1 MPDDDLQTT
10 VNDDVAAA
18 FDSVEE
24 AAGEVMPE
32 VDDAPIAAAADA
44 GVEGEGAG
52 GDEAARGTEAPVS
65 GGAGAAPQGDGGA
78 AGAAPEAI
86 TAPEHWSPEH
96 RATFDKLPADGQ
108 RFLAERHRD
117 MEAAYTRASQ
127 EIAPLREMVGQYNG
141 YFTQIG
147 RSPEQMFRGLMEYDR
162 ALRFGTPPQKAQA
175 IQELAN
181 GYGVELGGIAQGDAQ
196 DVSDPLQEAINERLA
211 PFMQTMQSFAGTQQ
225 QQQAAQQQA
234 LVQHTSDQIGQF
246 AGAKDAEGNA
256 AHPHFD
262 EVVDDMARMAQS
274 ERSSGRQPDLQNLYE
289 TAIWANPT
297 TRAKLIAAHQ
307 GAAQQTLSAIRSRK
321 LGGPAW
327 GLRAEPVQ
335 QPKWNSLTTCGRL

>member
-1 MPDDDLQTT
+1 MEWSGPRASGATSSKPPEMPEVETSFAMPDDDLSGT

-32 VDDAPIAAAADA
+32 VDDAPKPEDGLGNLEGGAGAEDAPVDAGTAQADA
-44 GVEGEGAG
+44 GVD
-52 GDEAARGTEAPVS
+52 GDEVS
-65 GGAGAAPQGDGGA
+65 RSGVLS
-78 AGAAPEAI
+78 
-86 TAPEHWSPEH
+86 APEHWSPEH

-127 EIAPLREMVGQYNG
+127 EIAPLREVVGQYNG
-141 YFTQIG
+141 YFQQIG

-162 ALRFGTPPQKAQA
+162 ALRFGTPPQKATA
-175 IQELAN
+175 IKELAD
-181 GYGVELGGIAQGDAQ
+181 GYGVELGGIAQGDPQ
-196 DVSDPLQEAINERLA
+196 DDTDPLQEAINERLN
-211 PFMQTMQSFAGTQQ
+211 PFMQTMQSFAGMQQ

-234 LVQHTSDQIGQF
+234 LVQNTTDQIGQF

-307 GAAQQTLSAIRSRK
+307 TVRLSRRSVRRSRG
-321 LGGPAW
+321 LGGPA
-327 GLRAEPVQ
+327 
-335 QPKWNSLTTCGRL
+335 

>member
-10 VNDDVAAA
+10 VTDDVAAA

-32 VDDAPIAAAADA
+32 VDDAPPPESSLTPDTSPGTAPNPEILAEGAAEAESAASA
-44 GVEGEGAG
+44 GVGEGAI
-52 GDEAARGTEAPVS
+52 EPL
-65 GGAGAAPQGDGGA
+65 
-78 AGAAPEAI
+78 

-96 RATFDKLPADGQ
+96 RATFDNLPADGQ

-127 EIAPLREMVGQYNG
+127 EIAPLREVVGQYNG
-141 YFTQIG
+141 YFQQIG

-162 ALRFGTPPQKAQA
+162 ALRFGTPPQKASA
-175 IQELAN
+175 IKELAD
-181 GYGVELGGIAQGDAQ
+181 GYGVELGGIAQGDPQ
-196 DVSDPLQEAINERLA
+196 DDTDPLQEAINERLN
-211 PFMQTMQSFAGTQQ
+211 PFMQTMQSFAGMQQ

-234 LVQHTSDQIGQF
+234 LVQNTTDQIGQF

-307 GAAQQTLSAIRSRK
+307 TGAQQTLSVRRSRG
-321 LGGPAW
+321 LGGPA
-327 GLRAEPVQ
+327 
-335 QPKWNSLTTCGRL
+335 

>member
-1 MPDDDLQTT
+1 MDRRAMERLFPK
-10 VNDDVAAA
+10 
-18 FDSVEE
+18 E
-24 AAGEVMPE
+24 
-32 VDDAPIAAAADA
+32 
-44 GVEGEGAG
+44 
-52 GDEAARGTEAPVS
+52 TEAL
-65 GGAGAAPQGDGGA
+65 
-78 AGAAPEAI
+78 

-96 RATFDKLPADGQ
+96 RETFAKLPADGQ

-127 EIAPLREMVGQYNG
+127 EIAPLREVVGQYNG
-141 YFTQIG
+141 YFQQIG

-175 IQELAN
+175 IDELAK
-181 GYGVELGGIAQGDAQ
+181 GYGVDLGSIAQGDPQ
-196 DVSDPLQEAINERLA
+196 DDTDPLQEAINERLN
-211 PFMQTMQSFAGTQQ
+211 PFMQTMQSFAGMQQ

-234 LVQHTSDQIGQF
+234 LVQNTSDQIGQF

-307 GAAQQTLSAIRSRK
+307 GEAQQTQREKVARARRASVGITSGAGAATQVEQPDDVRSIVT
-321 LGGPAW
+321 
-327 GLRAEPVQ
+327 RAVDAQ
-335 QPKWNSLTTCGRL
+335 YGQ